1 MASYDYQYLAH
12 LVRRAQAGSSDA
24 FAELYVATYQQQ
36 YAFSYRYLQD
46 EFLAQDA
53 IQETYILALKNIT
66 TLCDPLV
73 FVSWLNQINMRVCF
87 AMYQKERKHNAEL
100 DRYEQS
106 QLDHSKNRG
115 ENESPEFLVMK
126 KDEQE
131 YVINQIL
138 ALPFS
143 ESQAIFLRYYRNM
156 KVGDI
161 ARMMDISQSSV
172 KRYLTNGR
180 KMLAQRLGKE
190 NFQFFGIGLEISGYP
205 VIYCVTEKPVNSWN
219 PGIQIPRIRKK
230 GGVNKW
236 ADFLQRRS
244 RN

>member
-1 MASYDYQYLAH
+1 MASYDYQYLTH

-66 TLCDPLV
+66 TLRDPLV

-106 QLDHSKNRG
+106 QLDHGKNRG

-180 KMLAQRLGKE
+180 KMLAQRLAK
-190 NFQFFGIGLEISGYP
+190 
-205 VIYCVTEKPVNSWN
+205 
-219 PGIQIPRIRKK
+219 
-230 GGVNKW
+230 
-236 ADFLQRRS
+236 
-244 RN
+244 